1 MVPVPKKNWKI
12 RICVDM
18 KCLNESMLREVYPL
32 PQVDDALAQLTGAR
46 IFSKLDKSSGFSQNP
61 LAEESWLVTM
71 FVTPFGRY
79 CFNKLP
85 FGISSAPEH
94 FQKRM
99 SRILEWLEGVIC
111 LVDDVL
117 IFGWTKME
125 HDDRRGTAL
134 QQMQAAGVNLNK
146 KNVSSRNLIFCL

>member
-1 MVPVPKKNWKI
+1 
-12 RICVDM
+12 
-18 KCLNESMLREVYPL
+18 
-32 PQVDDALAQLTGAR
+32 
-46 IFSKLDKSSGFSQNP
+46 
-61 LAEESWLVTM
+61 M

-85 FGISSAPEH
+85 FGILSAPEH

-117 IFGWTKME
+117 IFGRTKMNMTI
-125 HDDRRGTAL
+125 DGTL
-134 QQMQAAGVNLNK
+134 HCSGCRQLE
-146 KNVSSRNLIFCL
+146 

>member
-1 MVPVPKKNWKI
+1 
-12 RICVDM
+12 
-18 KCLNESMLREVYPL
+18 
-32 PQVDDALAQLTGAR
+32 
-46 IFSKLDKSSGFSQNP
+46 
-61 LAEESWLVTM
+61 M

-111 LVDDVL
+111 LVDDVM
-117 IFGWTKME
+117 IFGQTKME
-125 HDDRRGTAL
+125 HDDRRDTAL
-134 QQMQAAGVNLNK
+134 QRMQAAGVNLNK
-146 KNVSSRNLIFCL
+146 KNVSSRNLIFCF